1 MKRAAI
7 IITDEPHVHRL
18 LVDFT
23 RPGITLP
30 GSVLTLD
37 TSERLLADLRLLAGN
52 PPELYEA
59 FTDPGFVLDMQ
70 HAAARVREWLPK
82 EGGKDE

>member
-37 TSERLLADLRLLAGN
+37 TSEQLLADLHTLTTECLHGDLASVR
-52 PPELYEA
+52 
-59 FTDPGFVLDMQ
+59 D
-70 HAAARVREWLPK
+70 AAARVRDAI
-82 EGGKDE
+82 GGE